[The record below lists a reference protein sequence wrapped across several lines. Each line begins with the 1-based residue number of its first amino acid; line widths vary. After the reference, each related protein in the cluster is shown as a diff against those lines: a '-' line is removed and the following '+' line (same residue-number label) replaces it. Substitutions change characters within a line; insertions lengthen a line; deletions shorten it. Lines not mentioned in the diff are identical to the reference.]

1 MRSRLQS
8 NPHIVS
14 KCKLA
19 FGCISSNN
27 STLELAIVWGFSD
40 SGCSVI
46 LLVYEAARICQNKRI
61 TFHRTRVGNFYLFK
75 LYYAV
80 TVYYRN
86 QDDRRMH
93 TSSAEGL
100 S

>member
-8 NPHIVS
+8 NPHNVS

-19 FGCISSNN
+19 FGCISSND

-40 SGCSVI
+40 SGCPVI

-61 TFHRTRVGNFYLFK
+61 TFHHVGNFYLFK

-86 QDDRRMH
+86 HDNRRMH